1 MNVISILSRTS
12 KKDSPLT
19 LAENMILFKFLSNR
33 ISYYKSSMIVE
44 KLRLKYLNEVNHGTN
59 VKDLA
64 DILESIEKAKKIRKQ
79 SKVFA
84 IKFNLAWKSIKIKSV
99 NPRLEEGKI
108 NSLIGI
114 L

>member
-59 VKDLA
+59 VKDLP

-84 IKFNLAWKSIKIKSV
+84 IKFNSAWKKYQNKKRESQIK
-99 NPRLEEGKI
+99 RGKD
-108 NSLIGI
+108 
-114 L
+114 

>member
-44 KLRLKYLNEVNHGTN
+44 KLRLKYLNEVNHGIN

-84 IKFNLAWKSIKIKSV
+84 IKFNLAWKKYQNKKRESQIK
-99 NPRLEEGKI
+99 RGKD
-108 NSLIGI
+108 
-114 L
+114 